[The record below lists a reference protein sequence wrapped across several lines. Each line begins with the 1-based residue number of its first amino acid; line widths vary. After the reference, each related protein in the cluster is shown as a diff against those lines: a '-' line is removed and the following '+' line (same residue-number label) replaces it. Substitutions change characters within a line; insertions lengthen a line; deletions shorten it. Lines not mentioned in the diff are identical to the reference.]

1 MSNKVTMLKRK
12 KYLGPSFDLN
22 QQAIILELSTNGPI
36 DIKALWEKIGQQLEG
51 LSDVPTPAGIGELY
65 ARTFIEVQQLGMN
78 LFARQWSIR
87 NENGSEIVAVQYIDP
102 QTGERVSDFVYDW
115 IRDLLS
121 GRTFPFQPRYE
132 ELTHMFTRSGFGGP
146 TIYSIVEAGYKRN
159 LPMFYLPS
167 EDVFQWGQ
175 GRKQLRGRSTVLH
188 RDSIKD
194 TELTSFKDRS
204 KAFLDDF
211 GFPSPKGTLC
221 TNDSEAMAFAAEFGY
236 PLVTK
241 PLAGHKG
248 QGVSTNI
255 LTPEELRIGLE
266 VAREASTNR
275 RDPVIVEQHV
285 TGTDHRLLTISGKFT
300 AALQRIPAYVD
311 GDGQHSIEQLIDIEN
326 SRPER
331 ADTPRSALGKIKI
344 DDDLVQFIK
353 TAGHSLSEIPP
364 AGQRITLRRV
374 ANISAGGVSINVT
387 DRIHPRNIKMAED
400 VARFLDVHVLGI
412 DLLAEDISKPWDESP
427 CSIIEINAGPG
438 VFMHLVPAKGES
450 IDVPGKIMEA
460 FFPNPES
467 ARIPTLVFNHLSQ
480 NMANKLTEIGLKQ
493 NGIEEI
499 GTACIDGVWFN
510 NEFFSKRPE
519 HIGNIRNIMRN
530 PKLDMAVIE
539 YNEPILLAEGM
550 YHWGADVVVLENP
563 TDVERILARD
573 LLDHGTLIEIDAS
586 AKKIAITRN
595 RKTTTR
601 LLGRRSKETVLGEI
615 LAPVISDLAALYRT
629 VQP

>member
-1 MSNKVTMLKRK
+1 MSGKITVLTRK
-12 KYLGPSFDLN
+12 KYLGPSFDLK
-22 QQAIILELSTNGPI
+22 QQAIVLELESSGDI
-36 DIKALWEKIGQQLEG
+36 DMASLWKQISEKLPG
-51 LSDVPTPAGIGELY
+51 LSGSAVPLTIGELY
-65 ARTFIEVQQLGMN
+65 ARTFIELQQLGMN
-78 LFARQWSIR
+78 LFAREWSIR
-87 NENGSEIVAVQYIDP
+87 EENGKEIVAVQYIDP
-102 QTGERVSDFVYDW
+102 QTGDRVNDFVYDW
-115 IRDLLS
+115 VRDILS
-121 GRTFPFQPRYE
+121 GRLFPFQSRYE
-132 ELTHMFTRSGFGGP
+132 ELEHLFYRSGFGGP

-159 LPMFYLPS
+159 IPMFYLPS

-221 TNDSEAMAFAAEFGY
+221 TNDAEALAFAEEFGY

-248 QGVSTNI
+248 QGVSTN
-255 LTPEELRIGLE
+255 LNTPEELRLGLE
-266 VAREASTNR
+266 TARDASTNR

-311 GDGQHSIEQLIDIEN
+311 GDGEHTIEQLIDIEN

-353 TAGHSLSEIPP
+353 DAGHSLSEVP
-364 AGQRITLRRV
+364 AAGNRITLRRV
-374 ANISAGGVSINVT
+374 ANISAGGVSVNVT
-387 DRIHPRNIKMAED
+387 EKIHPKNIKMAED

-427 CSIIEINAGPG
+427 CAIIEINAGPG

-450 IDVPGKIMEA
+450 IDVPGKIMDA
-460 FFPNPES
+460 FFPTPQS
-467 ARIPTLVFNHLSQ
+467 SRVPTLVFN
-480 NMANKLTEIGLKQ
+480 KLDQKLATRITETGLRQK
-493 NGIEEI
+493 GIEEV
-499 GTACIDGVWFN
+499 GTAAVDGVRFN
-510 NEFFSKRPE
+510 DEFFSNRPE
-519 HIGNIRNIMRN
+519 HIGNIRNVMRN
-530 PKLDMAVIE
+530 PKLDMALIE
-539 YNEPILLAEGM
+539 YNDAIIQNEGM
-550 YHWGADVVVLENP
+550 YHWGADIVVLENP
-563 TDVERILARD
+563 TERERILTRD
-573 LLDHGTLIEIDAS
+573 LLDKGLFIEIDRS
-586 AKKIAITRN
+586 GKKVMVSQN
-595 RKTTTR
+595 GKTSTKM
-601 LLGRRSKETVLGEI
+601 LGRRAAETVVMDMLT
-615 LAPVISDLAALYRT
+615 PVIAELAEKYYYPLA
-629 VQP
+629 